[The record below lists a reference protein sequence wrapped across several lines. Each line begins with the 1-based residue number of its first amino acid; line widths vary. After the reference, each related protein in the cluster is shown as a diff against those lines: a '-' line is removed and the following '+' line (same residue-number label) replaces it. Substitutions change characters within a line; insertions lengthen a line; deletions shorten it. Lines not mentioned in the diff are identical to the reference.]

1 MIKFKVEIGDE
12 NTEYT
17 TSSITKD
24 TAIDLLAV
32 AIIVLNLT
40 HAPKWHI
47 EVWDGD
53 EIIWNEGKSDD
64 DSLTNTHFS

>member
-1 MIKFKVEIGDE
+1 MIKFKVQIGDE

-24 TAIDLLAV
+24 TAIDLLTV

-47 EVWDGD
+47 EVRNPTD
-53 EIIWNEGKSDD
+53 ESGGLKKS
-64 DSLTNTHFS
+64 